1 MKENVKTK
9 GLPFTDVETV
19 IFLCLKQ
26 VKGTPEKGHGP
37 GLVFLCGQVWL
48 VLEVHTHGFP
58 HPFNASGVFFAFP
71 YAIFCAVLILLSSLV
86 NLQENNPSTDKG

>member
-19 IFLCLKQ
+19 TFLCLKQ

-37 GLVFLCGQVWL
+37 GLVFLCGQAWL

-58 HPFNASGVFFAFP
+58 HPFNASGVFFCF
-71 YAIFCAVLILLSSLV
+71 SLCHFLCSL
-86 NLQENNPSTDKG
+86 NLAKQFSQLAGNNPSTDKG